1 MKYSVKLNISLL
13 CCSLLVSAACGG
25 ASPTNGTD
33 TALTNPTTTAAVTAG
48 ANPREELD
56 RAIKAQ
62 LNARSFRMRM
72 VPAPGS
78 GGAAR
83 VTIESEYVNPDRS
96 RFRMGP
102 MEMVMI
108 GGDIY
113 TKMPGAAW
121 TKSGDASDPDEAARF
136 SNQVLADSLKHL
148 RDVTFVGTDA
158 LEGSPMRVYRY
169 VFDDPNVGRTTSKI
183 WIGASDDLPRKVES
197 ETEVAGEPKKMEV
210 VMTFYDYNADI
221 KIEPPM

>member
-13 CCSLLVSAACGG
+13 CCSLLVSAACSGS
-25 ASPTNGTD
+25 SPTNGTD
-33 TALTNPTTTAAVTAG
+33 IAPANPATTGAVTSG

-62 LNARSFRMRM
+62 LNARSFRMRL
-72 VPAPGS
+72 VPAHGS
-78 GGAAR
+78 GGGAR

-96 RFRMGP
+96 RFRMGT
-102 MEMVMI
+102 METVMI

-113 TKMPGAAW
+113 MKMPGAAW
-121 TKSGDASDPDEAARF
+121 TKSGDTSDPDEASQF
-136 SNQVLADSLKHL
+136 SNQVLADTLKHL

-169 VFDDPNVGRTTSKI
+169 VFDDPNAGRTTSKI
-183 WIGASDDLPRKVES
+183 WIEASNDLPRKVES
-197 ETEVAGEPKKMEV
+197 ETKVAGEPKKMEV
-210 VMTFYDYNADI
+210 VMTFYDYNANI